1 MGIITRISGPL
12 VVADG
17 MAGSKMYEVVKVGT
31 RGLIGEIIQ
40 LRGSKAM
47 IQVYE
52 DTTGLKPNEKVANTG
67 ELLSVELAPGIL
79 GNIFDGLE
87 RPLEEI
93 KRRCG
98 DFVEKG
104 IDIPSIDKGKKWKF
118 VPTAKKGAT
127 LSEGD
132 IIGYVQETP
141 LIKHQIMV
149 PYGVKGKLES
159 IKGGSFK
166 VEETI
171 AVVRS
176 GGGERKL
183 SMLQRRP
190 VRVAGRY
197 SKRFKSDELLV
208 TGQRVVDTFFP
219 IAKGGTTGIPGPFGS
234 GKTVILHSIAKYAD
248 SDVVVYVGC
257 GERGNEMAEVLNEF
271 PELKDPKSGRP
282 LMERTIL
289 VANTSNMP
297 VAAREASIY
306 TGITVAEYFRDMGYD
321 VSIMADSTSRWAEA
335 MREMSARLEEMP
347 GEEGYPAYLQ
357 KRLAEFY
364 ERSGRFEALGGGK
377 GSISIIGA
385 VSPPGG
391 DISEPVSQGT
401 LRVVKVF
408 WALDA
413 SLAGARHFPSI
424 NWLSSYSLYKEGL
437 ARWYDKNGG
446 PGFRD
451 NVSKAMEILQREAEL
466 KDIVQL
472 VGPDALPDS
481 ERAILEAG
489 KIIREDFLRQSA
501 FDEVDAFATIEKQY
515 LMLGAI
521 IKFAVQAQ
529 HAVSKGV
536 PSSKLQE
543 MKARQD
549 ISRMKFTENGKI
561 AAEAQRIGSE
571 MEREFES
578 LIKGEE

>member
-561 AAEAQRIGSE
+561 AAEAQRIESE
-571 MEREFES
+571 MEREFGS

>member
-1 MGIITRISGPL
+1 M
-12 VVADG
+12 
-17 MAGSKMYEVVKVGT
+17 
-31 RGLIGEIIQ
+31 
-40 LRGSKAM
+40 
-47 IQVYE
+47 
-52 DTTGLKPNEKVANTG
+52 
-67 ELLSVELAPGIL
+67 
-79 GNIFDGLE
+79 
-87 RPLEEI
+87 
-93 KRRCG
+93 
-98 DFVEKG
+98 
-104 IDIPSIDKGKKWKF
+104 
-118 VPTAKKGAT
+118 
-127 LSEGD
+127 
-132 IIGYVQETP
+132 
-141 LIKHQIMV
+141 
-149 PYGVKGKLES
+149 
-159 IKGGSFK
+159 
-166 VEETI
+166 
-171 AVVRS
+171 
-176 GGGERKL
+176 
-183 SMLQRRP
+183 
-190 VRVAGRY
+190 
-197 SKRFKSDELLV
+197 
-208 TGQRVVDTFFP
+208 
-219 IAKGGTTGIPGPFGS
+219 
-234 GKTVILHSIAKYAD
+234 
-248 SDVVVYVGC
+248 
-257 GERGNEMAEVLNEF
+257 
-271 PELKDPKSGRP
+271 
-282 LMERTIL
+282 
-289 VANTSNMP
+289 
-297 VAAREASIY
+297 
-306 TGITVAEYFRDMGYD
+306 
-321 VSIMADSTSRWAEA
+321 
-335 MREMSARLEEMP
+335 
-347 GEEGYPAYLQ
+347 
-357 KRLAEFY
+357 
-364 ERSGRFEALGGGK
+364 
-377 GSISIIGA
+377 
-385 VSPPGG
+385 
-391 DISEPVSQGT
+391 
-401 LRVVKVF
+401 VKVF

>member
-549 ISRMKFTENGKI
+549 ISRMKFTENSKI